1 MKCKKCGTELPE
13 GAKFCGVCGTP
24 ATEEED
30 KTEIAEE
37 AKPAEQ
43 SAETAAET
51 ADTAASA
58 DTAAPVQE
66 EAKTEPV
73 QEDTKAE
80 PSLGNDVG
88 NSLKDT
94 AAGKVLLGD
103 DGKLKKDDFVRMG
116 SAAKESAQTAV
127 KNIAWDEFKTFL
139 DIFKDPFGNHILG
152 ILPASVVAVAALLI
166 NWWALSSFTD
176 ALVITAL
183 IYAGYFLVLY
193 IGKEEPKFD
202 GKKAF
207 GKASQ
212 LLTIPALSI
221 LVMCLFSI
229 SMRGSMNTTAA
240 MYSITAYLNALRS
253 SVIIVIIFMLFAMV
267 TYIMGMV
274 EISKKMNKYL
284 CAVIITA
291 IFGISMFYLITQG
304 LNSLMTML
312 Q

>member
-24 ATEEED
+24 VTEEEE
-30 KTEIAEE
+30 KTETAEE
-37 AKPAEQ
+37 IKPIEQ
-43 SAETAAET
+43 PAETAAAPAET
-51 ADTAASA
+51 ADTAVP
-58 DTAAPVQE
+58 APE
-66 EAKTEPV
+66 ETKAEPV
-73 QEDTKAE
+73 QEDAKAE
-80 PSLGNDVG
+80 PSLGNDIG

-103 DGKLKKDDFVRMG
+103 DGKLKKEDFVRMG
-116 SAAKESAQTAV
+116 NAAKEGAQTAV

-139 DIFKDPFGNHILG
+139 DIFKDPFGDHILG
-152 ILPASVVAVAALLI
+152 ILPASAVAVAALLI
-166 NWWALSSFTD
+166 NWWALSSFVD

-183 IYAGYFLVLY
+183 IYAGYFLVLF

-212 LLTIPALSI
+212 LLTVPALSI
-221 LVMCLFSI
+221 LVMCLFGI
-229 SMRGSMNTTAA
+229 SMKSSINTTTA
-240 MYSITAYLNALRS
+240 MYNITAYLNALRS

-291 IFGISMFYLITQG
+291 VFGISMFYLITQG
-304 LNSLMTML
+304 LNSLMTLL